1 MAKIDLNVFVAQWAN
16 LKSLF
21 NRNPNDS
28 VFELFYEHLSKHLT
42 TEEFVLAANKALTD
56 NTHFPSAK
64 ELIAY
69 AKGDPKQL
77 AQKEWDAIVEAAS
90 RGQRPTISEAGQKAL
105 VAIGGRIAV
114 ETADT
119 NYELPRLRKAFLESF
134 SILHTE
140 QPSPNGQPLLAA
152 R

>member
-1 MAKIDLNVFVAQWAN
+1 MSNENRFAICWKLLCERFASHIGPDIATRYWDYLSQNLTIDQIESATERILLEARFFPTALDFVH
-16 LKSLF
+16 
-21 NRNPNDS
+21 
-28 VFELFYEHLSKHLT
+28 Y
-42 TEEFVLAANKALTD
+42 
-56 NTHFPSAK
+56 
-64 ELIAY
+64 I
-69 AKGDPKQL
+69 KGDPKQL

-119 NYELPRLRKAFLESF
+119 NYELPKLRKAFLESF

-140 QPSPNGQPLLAA
+140 QSSPNGQPLLAA